1 MSVVLTFRRLSRRD
15 RLAIV
20 ESAFLLAA
28 TTILLRIAG
37 WQGVQRRIHVAGRAG
52 GELSPARL
60 ALLFHAVARRLPVRC
75 LSRSLALRWLLARH
89 GYASELR
96 IGVRRSG
103 AELAAHAWVE
113 HAGEVL
119 NDAAGVRR
127 DYATLEP
134 LDLPAAAHWS

>member
-1 MSVVLTFRRLSRRD
+1 MRVVLTFWRLSGRD
-15 RLAIV
+15 RRAIV
-20 ESAFLLAA
+20 ESAFLLGA
-28 TTILLRIAG
+28 TAVLLRIAG
-37 WQGVQRRIHVAGRAG
+37 WRGVQRRVRLANPNG
-52 GELSPARL
+52 GSASAARL
-60 ALLFHAVARRLPVRC
+60 AVLFRAVARRLPVRC

-119 NDAAGVRR
+119 NDAADVRS